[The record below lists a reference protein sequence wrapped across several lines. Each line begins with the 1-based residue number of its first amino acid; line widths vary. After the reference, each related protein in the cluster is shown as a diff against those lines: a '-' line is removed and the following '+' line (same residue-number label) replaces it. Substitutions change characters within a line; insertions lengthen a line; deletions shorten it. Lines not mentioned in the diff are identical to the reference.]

1 MESEMEL
8 IEQIISG
15 ILTVVD
21 PVRIILFG
29 SQANGLANS
38 ESDFDI
44 CVLVDEQTGHRKI
57 SQQLY
62 TKFIDFPKPIDFI
75 VLNQE
80 KLDVLSVNSDMIY
93 KNISIGLVIYDRSTT
108 PSRKVA

>member
-1 MESEMEL
+1 MEL
-8 IEQIISG
+8 TEQIING
-15 ILTVVD
+15 ILTVVN
-21 PVRIILFG
+21 PVKIILFG
-29 SQANGLANS
+29 SQASGLANS

-62 TKFIDFPKPIDFI
+62 AKFIDFPKPIDFI
-75 VLNQE
+75 VLNTE
-80 KLDVLSVNSDMIY
+80 KFELLSINSDMIY
-93 KNISIGLVIYDRSTT
+93 KNIAIGLLIYDRSTT

>member
-8 IEQIISG
+8 TEQIISG
-15 ILTVVD
+15 ILAVVD
-21 PVRIILFG
+21 SVKIILFG
-29 SQANGLANS
+29 SQANGLSNS

-75 VLNQE
+75 VLNPE
-80 KLDVLSVNSDMIY
+80 KLELLSKNTDMIY
-93 KNISIGLVIYDRSTT
+93 KNILLGLVIYDRSTN
-108 PSRKVA
+108 PSGKVA

>member
-1 MESEMEL
+1 MEL

-15 ILTVVD
+15 ILTLVD

-29 SQANGLANS
+29 SQASGLANP

-62 TKFIDFPKPIDFI
+62 IKFIDFPKPIDFI
-75 VLNQE
+75 VLNPE
-80 KLDVLSVNSDMIY
+80 KLDLLAVNSDMIY
-93 KNISIGLVIYDRSTT
+93 KNISTGVVIYDRSTT

>member
-1 MESEMEL
+1 MEL
-8 IEQIISG
+8 TEQIISG
-15 ILTVVD
+15 ILTVVN
-21 PVRIILFG
+21 PVKIILFG

-44 CVLVDEQTGHRKI
+44 CVLVDEQTGQRNI

-62 TKFIDFPKPIDFI
+62 TKFIDFSKPIDFI
-75 VLNQE
+75 VLNPE
-80 KLDVLSVNSDMIY
+80 KLELLSNNSDMIY
-93 KNISIGLVIYDRSTT
+93 KNISTGVVIYDRSSS